1 LQIQILNGHP
11 TGSCA
16 FLFKLQKPILH
27 AAPRCWL
34 IKAPY
39 KKNPCEEQNS
49 DRSEDVGLSPETVGD
64 MHDGCDYA
72 GTWLVAWNASTILTA
87 PILAAE
93 ETPARQEQEGGGQAE
108 ARLLQF
114 RRA

>member
-1 LQIQILNGHP
+1 
-11 TGSCA
+11 
-16 FLFKLQKPILH
+16 
-27 AAPRCWL
+27 
-34 IKAPY
+34 
-39 KKNPCEEQNS
+39 
-49 DRSEDVGLSPETVGD
+49 